1 MRRLNDGV
9 FAMLAAEGE
18 ESWLESLDGG
28 RLATIPAAD
37 TDELARLAHG
47 VPDEE
52 PESALFRRL
61 AGEGL
66 AAEGLAPIDPLVLS
80 RLERLGRGFSWTL
93 SGQPEGERLASL
105 LRRAHARRKGFVQA
119 FGQTPCLPESAA
131 RRCLVVRERVP
142 EGARVMLLG
151 DDDLVGLGLAA
162 LGYDV
167 TSVDIDPLLIAFLA
181 RVSDEE
187 GLSLRARVLDLLA
200 PLPEGDVGAYDA
212 VLTDPMSYES
222 CMLAFVSRALS
233 LVKPGG
239 LVFTCVNPVGR
250 DTWRRVLPRL
260 PARVVETRALLSAYY
275 YDRYI
280 ENAYRSDLVT
290 LERGDGDTAFSPT
303 KTIPFSAITEGR
315 LSEHEHAHVLA
326 RGMRS
331 KAKGAV
337 DVATLSSALVSALG
351 GAPFAGFTSED
362 GRYTYAAVARGGG
375 LACASF
381 DNART
386 TLSLSC
392 FPGERA
398 EVHAALDG
406 ALSSLM
412 RTLKREGWFVA
423 SLRVPPRPLSD
434 ERSSELS

>member
-28 RLATIPAAD
+28 RLASVPASD

-47 VPDEE
+47 VPDDE

-61 AGEGL
+61 QSEGL
-66 AAEGLAPIDPLVLS
+66 AEGGLS
-80 RLERLGRGFSWTL
+80 AVDLRVLERLSSLGRGFTWMV
-93 SGQPEGERLASL
+93 SGSSEGEELSSL

-131 RRCLVVRERVP
+131 RRCLVVKERLP
-142 EGARVMLLG
+142 KGARVMLLG

-162 LGYDV
+162 LGYEV
-167 TSVDIDPLLIAFLA
+167 TSVDIDPLLIAFLS
-181 RVSDEE
+181 RVSVEE
-187 GLSLRARVLDLLA
+187 GLALNARVLDLLA
-200 PLPEGDVGAYDA
+200 PLPDEDVGAYDA

-233 LVKPGG
+233 LVRPGG

-250 DTWRRVLPRL
+250 DTWRQVLPRL
-260 PARVVETRALLSAYY
+260 PARVVDTRALLSSYY

-290 LERGDGDTAFSPT
+290 LERAEGKTAFSPME
-303 KTIPFSAITEGR
+303 TIPFSAITEGR
-315 LSEHEHAHVLA
+315 LAEHEHAHVLA

-331 KAKGAV
+331 RAKGPV
-337 DVATLSSALVSALG
+337 DGEALSSALVAALG
-351 GAPFAGFTSED
+351 GEPFARVTGED
-362 GRYTYAAVARGGG
+362 GRHAHAAVARRGGV
-375 LACASF
+375 ACASF
-381 DNART
+381 DNVRT

-392 FPGERA
+392 FPGERG

-406 ALSSLM
+406 ALAELM

-423 SLRVPPRPLSD
+423 SLRVPPRALSPN
-434 ERSSELS
+434 S